1 MRIYHYSIVVLVLL
15 LSSCGAYYN
24 QPTGVEKAI
33 LGENTQATPLLKQL
47 PKPKEPVVVGIYK
60 FRDQTGQYKASEV
73 GSTFSTAV
81 TQGATSILIKAL
93 EDSKWFVPIERENI
107 GNLLQERNL
116 IRSTRQEYSKSQNP
130 NDPQLTPLLY
140 AGVLLEGGIISYDSN
155 IITGGFGARYF
166 AAGGSTK
173 YRQDRVTIY
182 LRMISTSN
190 GKILKSVYVSKTIFS
205 QAIDQSFFRYVKFKR
220 LLEVETGYTTNE
232 PVHLAVTEAIEKA
245 VESLVM
251 EGIKDNIWK
260 ADAPK
265 EEVDSIMAKYDH
277 EKETAEARVL
287 YNREQKE
294 RRSKFSMEV
303 SGGATLIDG
312 DYGEALFRPFGRGA
326 LKFRMSPSLFLSAS
340 TNVINLA
347 NKEKLDVGYV
357 TFDLNAEA
365 IILPKDRLSPYVFG
379 GLGFGANRL
388 FENEHLKFQ
397 YGAGLEYLATSNIG
411 IKAYAEHNLNFS
423 DNIDYLKSGVR
434 DDFYFKFGFGLTY
447 YFSKKKEKIYEKF
460 IIEENPLNQAPK
472 QEVAPKK

>member
-1 MRIYHYSIVVLVLL
+1 MRLHQYSLVVLVFLL
-15 LSSCGAYYN
+15 TSCGAYYN
-24 QPTGVEKAI
+24 QPTGIEKAV
-33 LGENTQATPLLKQL
+33 LGENTPATSLLKQL
-47 PKPKEPVVVGIYK
+47 PRPVEPIVVGIYK

-116 IRSTRQEYSKSQNP
+116 IRSTRQEYTKNANP

-182 LRMISTSN
+182 LRMISTAN

-220 LLEVETGYTTNE
+220 LLEIETGYTTNE

-251 EGIKDNIWK
+251 EGIKDKIWL

-265 EEVDSIMAKYDH
+265 TEVDSLVAKYDQD
-277 EKETAEARVL
+277 KDIAENTGL
-287 YNREQKE
+287 YKRDLSPK
-294 RRSKFSMEV
+294 RSKFAMELG
-303 SGGATLIDG
+303 GGATIIDG
-312 DYGEALFRPFGRGA
+312 DYAEAQPRPFGRGA
-326 LKFRMSPSLFLSAS
+326 IKYLFTPSFGLSAS
-340 TNVINLA
+340 TNVVNLA
-347 NKEKLDVGYV
+347 NKDRLDVGYI
-357 TFDLNAEA
+357 TLDLNGEF
-365 IILPKDRLSPYVFG
+365 ILLPKDRLSPFVYA
-379 GLGFGANRL
+379 GLGFGASRN

-397 YGAGLEYLATSNIG
+397 YGVGLEYLATKNIG
-411 IKAYAEHNLNFS
+411 IKAFAEHNLNFS
-423 DNIDYLKSGVR
+423 DKIDYLERGVR
-434 DDFYFKFGFGLTY
+434 DDYYFKIGLGLTY
-447 YFSKKKEKIYEKF
+447 YFPKKKEKIYEKY
-460 IIEENPLNQAPK
+460 IIEENQLNQQNQQPK
-472 QEVAPKK
+472 Q